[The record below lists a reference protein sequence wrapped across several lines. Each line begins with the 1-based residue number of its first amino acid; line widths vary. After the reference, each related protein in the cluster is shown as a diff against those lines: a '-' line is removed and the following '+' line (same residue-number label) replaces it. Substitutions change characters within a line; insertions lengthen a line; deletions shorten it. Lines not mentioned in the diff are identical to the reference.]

1 MRFYPEML
9 HDILFVDI
17 SLAADSARISVGNP
31 STGMNSMGVLEL
43 EH

>member
-9 HDILFVDI
+9 HDNLFVDI
-17 SLAADSARISVGNP
+17 SLAADSAGIFAGNL
-31 STGMNSMGVLEL
+31 STGMNSMYILEM